1 MHTMK
6 DITLTQ
12 LMQLCEALGQTQCR
26 QTQAQDVGFFE
37 IGKPY
42 FIRTVTH
49 HYTGRLM
56 EVGDKDLLMEDV
68 AWIADDGR
76 FQSALAKSEFHE
88 VEMYPPKSKVI
99 IGRSA
104 ILDAVV
110 IEKLPT
116 SQK

>member
-1 MHTMK
+1 MK

-12 LMQLCEALGQTQCR
+12 LMQLCATLGQTQCC
-26 QTQAQDVGFFE
+26 QTQSQDVGFFE

-49 HYTGRLM
+49 HYTGRLVA
-56 EVGDKDLLMEDV
+56 VGDKELLMEGA

-76 FQSALAKSEFHE
+76 FQTALANAEFKE
-88 VEMYPPKSKVI
+88 VEMYPPNSRVI
-99 IGRSA
+99 IGRGG